1 MKIEEVRT
9 LFDYNY
15 WANDRIITAS
25 KKISTDQFTA
35 PAAFPYGGLRG
46 TLLHVLD
53 AERTWRMRCQHIA
66 DIPDLVES
74 DYPTLDA
81 LLQFW
86 RQDEQAMH
94 AFLASLTDN
103 DLATS
108 ITYSIGE
115 GKTRSRVLWHI
126 LIHVMNHGTQH
137 RSEAAAILTSFDCS
151 PGDIDFTVYL
161 LDQDWHAVQH

>member
-1 MKIEEVRT
+1 MKIDEVRT

-15 WANDRIITAS
+15 WANDRILSAA
-25 KKISTDQFTA
+25 KKVSADQFTA
-35 PAAFPYGGLRG
+35 PAAFPYGSLRG
-46 TLLHVLD
+46 TLMHVLD

-66 DIPDLVES
+66 DIPDLVEA

-86 RQDEQAMH
+86 RKDEAAMH
-94 AFLASLTDN
+94 AYLGSLTAN

-115 GKTRSRVLWHI
+115 GKTRSRILWHAMV
-126 LIHVMNHGTQH
+126 HVMNHGTQH

-161 LDQDWHAVQH
+161 LDENWHATQH